1 MEMKM
6 RNLMLTLAC
15 ATGLAIAGTAKA
27 DSQVVNGGFETGSF
41 SGWTLTGIPSYSLV
55 ASFSMGSYHAYEG
68 SDYAMLGSYGAES
81 YLSQTVGTTPGDWYS
96 ITYALASDGGAPS
109 EFTVLAGNDI
119 LSDVSNL
126 PKSDYV
132 LDSSPAFQAVSS
144 STTIEF
150 GSRDD
155 PGYLLLDDV
164 SIGQVSGPTPIRT
177 TSAVPLPS
185 SVWMGSA
192 LMTIIGAAAFRKSRI
207 AAI

>member
-1 MEMKM
+1 MKM
-6 RNLMLTLAC
+6 RNLMLTIAC
-15 ATGLAIAGTAKA
+15 AAGLAIAGTAKA

-41 SGWTLTGIPSYSLV
+41 SGWTLTGIPSYTLV
-55 ASFSMGSYHAYEG
+55 ASFSMGAYHPYQG
-68 SDYAMLGSYGAES
+68 SDYALLGSYGAES

-109 EFTVLAGNDI
+109 EFSVLAGGSE

-164 SIGQVSGPTPIRT
+164 SISQVSAPTPIRA
-177 TSAVPLPS
+177 TSAVPLAS
-185 SVWMGSA
+185 SFWMGSA
-192 LMTIIGAAAFRKSRI
+192 LITVLGAAAVRKGRM